1 MHVYIYI
8 FIEVFWKI
16 NICLTYTF
24 QINQLL
30 GSFSSCLT
38 TNAANLSWWYLS
50 AGTHSQKYIMFEG
63 CCYPNPKNPTWTV
76 LSPYPFNPLAVWI
89 QSTRSTEVQLGNWCT
104 IGDIVPGTLKA
115 GQGWARH
122 RENTRKRQLRA
133 HMHGTG
139 PRSGSRQGCSMMQPE
154 SMGSATQASCG
165 TRMQWIYWNY
175 IELCIYRIIWTGR
188 KSSAQYVQPSHTKRH
203 ITSI

>member
-1 MHVYIYI
+1 M
-8 FIEVFWKI
+8 
-16 NICLTYTF
+16 NIRLTYTL

-76 LSPYPFNPLAVWI
+76 LSPYPFNPLAVW
-89 QSTRSTEVQLGNWCT
+89 TKSTEVQLGNWCT

-115 GQGWARH
+115 GQGWARYH
-122 RENTRKRQLRA
+122 PFVQNTEKTRENDS
-133 HMHGTG
+133 
-139 PRSGSRQGCSMMQPE
+139 SGRTCMVLDPGQEADKVAPWCNQKAWVRPHRHPAARGCN
-154 SMGSATQASCG
+154 GS
-165 TRMQWIYWNY
+165 I
-175 IELCIYRIIWTGR
+175 RII
-188 KSSAQYVQPSHTKRH
+188 
-203 ITSI
+203 